1 MIAPI
6 QFENSVRQIQFQR
19 SISNRSYSEI
29 LAEEIGSTFEDQW
42 RQRFSGFYHVM
53 ETSSI
58 SKWNQRLDFP
68 FEKFFTDQ
76 VDPSILNWQPTSTNP
91 SMLDSKVQSRLNS
104 TLGKHVLIVPPSLDE
119 KLKSDPKLAAKVM
132 EKIDRAFEFNRT
144 PIGRL
149 QGSIIMLDDA
159 GEISYGRFNSGGR
172 ITRSSERKNFMEEF
186 WDRFLNFNLQF
197 VD

>member
-6 QFENSVRQIQFQR
+6 QFENSTRQIQFQR
-19 SISNRSYSEI
+19 STSNRSYSEI
-29 LAEEIGSTFEDQW
+29 LAEEIDSSFEDQW
-42 RQRFSGFYHVM
+42 RQKFSGFYHVM

-76 VDPSILNWQPTSTNP
+76 VDESILNWQPTSTNP

-132 EKIDRAFEFNRT
+132 ERIDRAFEFNRT
-144 PIGRL
+144 PIGTR
-149 QGSIIMLDDA
+149 
-159 GEISYGRFNSGGR
+159 GRR
-172 ITRSSERKNFMEEF
+172 QDEA
-186 WDRFLNFNLQF
+186 
-197 VD
+197 